1 MLTHQ
6 STGAGLRLKAWV
18 DFPAGIW
25 AHLPR
30 VPSHTATTLAHIKGL
45 LLFLYLILS
54 PFLLSQQWKS
64 ELHNRCTKCN
74 KHRLISLL
82 ALNYR
87 SIRSVQLLRA
97 LEKQDLEE
105 KRQIDTDRNKTKKT
119 WRRKFCKQWA
129 VFAEDIN
136 RIRWSQHN
144 SVVIRLCHKMKYGP
158 CIIYHVPCSIF
169 N

>member
-1 MLTHQ
+1 MYHSCLSLMLTHQ

-87 SIRSVQLLRA
+87 SIRTVQLLRA

-105 KRQIDTDRNKTKKT
+105 KKRFLFCFSAKTNRYWQKQNKNKKNMKEKVLQAVSCVRWRQK
-119 WRRKFCKQWA
+119 
-129 VFAEDIN
+129 
-136 RIRWSQHN
+136 
-144 SVVIRLCHKMKYGP
+144 
-158 CIIYHVPCSIF
+158 
-169 N
+169 